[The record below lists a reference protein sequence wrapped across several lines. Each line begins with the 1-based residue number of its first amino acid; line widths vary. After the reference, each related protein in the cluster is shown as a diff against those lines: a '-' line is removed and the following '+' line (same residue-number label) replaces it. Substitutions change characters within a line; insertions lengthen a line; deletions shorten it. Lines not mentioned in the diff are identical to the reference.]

1 MKYKIP
7 TDFNYFSRMEGGI
20 KCIER
25 FQVRTWSSSLYVDD
39 ERTFLDHN
47 SVFRDYLSDLIF
59 IL

>member
-1 MKYKIP
+1 
-7 TDFNYFSRMEGGI
+7 MEGGI